1 MAGAIVAALATSLA
15 ANAQNNATTGAV
27 GSAVGG
33 AIVGGPVGAVV
44 GGVGGAIVGGIADDR
59 RSQFHTYVVNERRG
73 SYKYDRDVAVGA
85 ELPSA
90 GVTYYE
96 VPAEYGV
103 RNYRYTIV
111 NDRTVQWIRT
121 CTASSRSSSYC
132 PVGKTQRSRR
142 VICRAPIHRN
152 HPVFQSYAEA
162 AYLAASFVREKTT
175 PKPPRSGWHRFSSL
189 QQSSCSVTRRGRR

>member
-1 MAGAIVAALATSLA
+1 MKTHIVMAGTIVAALAIPLA
-15 ANAQNNATTGAV
+15 ANAQNNATTG
-27 GSAVGG
+27 AVGG

-59 RSQFHTYVVNERRG
+59 RSQFHTYVVQE
-73 SYKYDRDVAVGA
+73 KIVVGA

-111 NDRTVQWIRT
+111 NDRTVLVDPHSNRIVQ
-121 CTASSRSSSYC
+121 
-132 PVGKTQRSRR
+132 
-142 VICRAPIHRN
+142 VI
-152 HPVFQSYAEA
+152 E
-162 AYLAASFVREKTT
+162 
-175 PKPPRSGWHRFSSL
+175 
-189 QQSSCSVTRRGRR
+189 